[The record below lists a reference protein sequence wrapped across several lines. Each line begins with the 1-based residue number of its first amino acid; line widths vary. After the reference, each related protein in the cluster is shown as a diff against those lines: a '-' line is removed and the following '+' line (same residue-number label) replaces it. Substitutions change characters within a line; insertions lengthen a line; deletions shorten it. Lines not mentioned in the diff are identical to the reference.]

1 MGDPVEIDKIRVGD
15 IVRVVNPMKEM
26 TLNVREVEVSED
38 GYRFIVGVPLPPAS
52 QKVPRVF
59 GGWPGEAGPY
69 NRFFL
74 IERPRSPSQE
84 KHARM
89 LTELQL
95 GKPQLPEDLLNYEL
109 APMLGL
115 KKTAK
120 KGGRRRRKTRK
131 SRR

>member
-1 MGDPVEIDKIRVGD
+1 MGDPIEIDKIRVGD
-15 IVRVVNPMKEM
+15 ILRVVNSMKES
-26 TLNVREVEVSED
+26 TFAVREITPRED
-38 GYRFIVGVPLPPAS
+38 GFRFIMGDPIPPATRLI
-52 QKVPRVF
+52 PGIF
-59 GGWPGEAGPY
+59 GGRPGEADPF

-74 IERPRSPSQE
+74 VERPSQK

-95 GKPQLPEDLLNYEL
+95 GKPQLPEDILNYKL

>member
-1 MGDPVEIDKIRVGD
+1 MGDPIEIDKIRVGD
-15 IVRVVNPMKEM
+15 IVRVVNPTKER
-26 TLNVREVEVSED
+26 TFTVREIDVSGD
-38 GYRFIVGVPLPPAS
+38 GFRFIVGAPIPPATRLFPS
-52 QKVPRVF
+52 VF
-59 GGWPGEAGPY
+59 GGRPGTADEY
-69 NRFFL
+69 NHFFL
-74 IERPRSPSQE
+74 IERPSQK

-95 GKPQLPEDLLNYEL
+95 GKPQLPEDILNYEL

>member
-1 MGDPVEIDKIRVGD
+1 MGDPIDIGDIRVGD
-15 IVRVVNPMKEM
+15 RLHVVNPNSNV
-26 TLNVREVEVSED
+26 TFTVREITEFGNGFRMVWNGMQAFGGRPGLEQYNTFFLVE
-38 GYRFIVGVPLPPAS
+38 RPS
-52 QKVPRVF
+52 QK
-59 GGWPGEAGPY
+59 
-69 NRFFL
+69 
-74 IERPRSPSQE
+74 

-95 GKPQLPEDLLNYEL
+95 GKPQLPEDILNYKL

-120 KGGRRRRKTRK
+120 KGGRRRKTRK